1 MKILGDEMEIKING
15 PKLEKIANEL
25 KNIYFDIEESVE
37 KLEQLSDIVNESDFK
52 TITNN
57 NPIIKLKNKNIKEA
71 INSDKDFLPK
81 TIQDINLLFDDL
93 ESNNIKSFQIK
104 LGDSYENKN

>member
-1 MKILGDEMEIKING
+1 MEIKING

>member
-1 MKILGDEMEIKING
+1 MEIKING

-57 NPIIKLKNKNIKEA
+57 NPIIKLKNKNIKEV